1 MMIENKNTICAYP
14 WNWFSFNV
22 DYGMWRACPRS
33 QYRWF
38 QTEKE
43 VDDFFNTTTQQEI
56 RSDLYNGTRNS
67 NCVDCYTAEDKGGM
81 SYRQVL
87 KKDYAVDNASS
98 VKVKSPKVLEL
109 KFSNLCNLKCVFCAS
124 VCSSLWEHE
133 IGLPQQYIDNQK
145 VSAEYMRKSLFK
157 WLKENIRHVDSIMY
171 LGGEPALQPEFY
183 EIVDLLLNNT
193 PEWVGQKELT
203 FSTNTYYPEA
213 YREKFETAIQKVL
226 DAGHTVFPRISLD
239 GIGNKQSYQR
249 TNLRWD
255 HFEKNML
262 SFLGKFNTKTNGI
275 KKIRAN
281 IALNILNLVY
291 CGEIVEYL
299 DSVGFGDIEPHYN
312 YIVRPE
318 MFYMRHWG
326 SKLNDAIDIIQQ
338 QDFKKHS
345 AYKEHIIKMAS
356 SFTNLE
362 PNIDHINET
371 KKWLDEYDSK
381 QGFNFLEMFPENR
394 YMFNEM

>member
-98 VKVKSPKVLEL
+98 VIVKSPKVLEL

-262 SFLGKFNTKTNGI
+262 SFLGKFNTKTSGI
-275 KKIRAN
+275 KKIKAN

-345 AYKEHIIKMAS
+345 VYKEHIIKMAS

>member
-1 MMIENKNTICAYP
+1 MNNTDTICAYP

-33 QYRWF
+33 EYRWF
-38 QTEKE
+38 QTESE
-43 VDDFFNTTTQQEI
+43 VDNFFNTETQKKI
-56 RSDLYNGTRNS
+56 RSDLYNGVRHS
-67 NCVDCYTAEDKGGM
+67 NCVDCYTAEDSGGM
-81 SYRQVL
+81 SYRKVL
-87 KKDYAVDNASS
+87 KKDYAVENASS
-98 VKVKSPKVLEL
+98 VIVKSPKVLEL

-133 IGLPQQYIDNQK
+133 LGLPQQYVDNQK

-157 WLKENIRHVDSIMY
+157 WLKENIQHVDSIMY
-171 LGGEPALQPEFY
+171 LGGEPAIQPEFY
-183 EIVDLLLNNT
+183 EIVDLLTSNT
-193 PEWVGQKELT
+193 PDWVGRKELT

-213 YREKFETAIQKVL
+213 YRNKFETAIQKVL

-326 SKLNDAIDIIQQ
+326 SKLNDAIDIIKQ

-345 AYKEHIIKMAS
+345 VYKDHIIKMAS

-362 PNIDHINET
+362 PNTKHIAET
-371 KKWLDEYDSK
+371 KKWLDEYDNK

>member
-38 QTEKE
+38 QTEEE